1 MENKYYTLLVIPQ
14 RKGSIKKL
22 GISTAFLT
30 VIFVAISTLLLSF
43 CYLSYSYIDAR
54 DKMGEL
60 ARLEQV
66 TSLQKDRLDYLASKV
81 DDFEKRMISLAQFDK
96 KIRIMTNLDNN
107 QNTSQL
113 LGVGGPMSEEESTV
127 SQAAELNS
135 ALIDRIHDN
144 MDTLLDEADLRR
156 DSFTE
161 LLDFLGK
168 QKSIL
173 ASTPSIW
180 PTIGWITSEF
190 GYRVSPF
197 TGKREFHRGIDIAT
211 EIGKEIVAPADGFV
225 SNVSMQRGMG
235 NMIKIN
241 HGNGVVTI
249 YGHLL
254 KKSNVRKGQK
264 VTRGDVIGYVGNS
277 GRSTGPHLHYGV
289 CIDGVYV
296 NPRRH
301 LF

>member
-1 MENKYYTLLVIPQ
+1 VENKYYTLLVIPQ

-22 GISTAFLT
+22 GISTVFLT